1 MVRKLLYTTFVLLCF
16 TVLAHGQPSLTGGL
30 GVDYSTQ
37 EDSVTNL
44 RLTLND
50 TYFHS
55 DIDIHNDGVDLKRT
69 YLKYSPLPEVELRVG
84 NIRKYSGI
92 AAEQGYASQWFV
104 SQVDGFTRSHK
115 PGIAAVGS
123 FNSVGYQF
131 AYFEDESFLGRFLA
145 EISPNLAVGTHY
157 YSEDDRFGFEL
168 SAEVDQIALQAEYLP
183 STEYWYTQVMFSP
196 EELPGFGYRLAMN
209 EETSHAVVVT
219 HNIGAIDL
227 AVEHG
232 WTEDEDIT
240 LVSAL
245 YRF

>member
-1 MVRKLLYTTFVLLCF
+1 MLFTYSTNQRGSPKKPMIRNLLYTTFVLLCF

-37 EDSVTNL
+37 EDTVTNL

-55 DIDIHNDGVDLKRT
+55 DIDIHADGVDLKRT

-131 AYFEDESFLGRFLA
+131 AYFEEESFLGRFLA

-157 YSEDDRFGFEL
+157 YSED
-168 SAEVDQIALQAEYLP
+168 
-183 STEYWYTQVMFSP
+183 QVMFSP

-209 EETSHAVVVT
+209 EETSHAVIVT